1 MQRRPRFARQFPV
14 LLASAALVLLF
25 VAIVR
30 LGAAS
35 PAPAAASAHS
45 RASSSVLEVF
55 ERG

>member
-25 VAIVR
+25 LAIDR

-35 PAPAAASAHS
+35 PAPAAASSQS
-45 RASSSVLEVF
+45 RVFSAVLEVF